1 MSLKEILVRI
11 ADVGDKIR
19 LADQSGCYGPR
30 ELLESLSAAR
40 LAVRSHYQPG
50 LYIARIDE
58 AGYLGAV
65 LYRVEK

>member
-1 MSLKEILVRI
+1 MSLREILSRM
-11 ADVGDKIR
+11 ADDGGEIR

-30 ELLESLSAAR
+30 ELLDSLSAAR

-65 LYRVEK
+65 LYRVKK